1 VRCRNGPVGVSPA
14 RFTTF
19 LFTRCG
25 AANFA
30 DHIRIY
36 ADTTESANPGVYAQR
51 MKARKEEKGLTWLKR
66 DLGVDLVSN
75 KPNTVTAPVDLT
87 QQELTFSP
95 HMFPGVEITDKGMA
109 HWCGG
114 SMGNARTLHFV

>member
-1 VRCRNGPVGVSPA
+1 MLGPKF
-14 RFTTF
+14 R
-19 LFTRCG
+19 
-25 AANFA
+25 

-51 MKARKEEKGLTWLKR
+51 MKACKEEKGLTWLKR

-87 QQELTFSP
+87 
-95 HMFPGVEITDKGMA
+95 
-109 HWCGG
+109 
-114 SMGNARTLHFV
+114 

>member
-1 VRCRNGPVGVSPA
+1 
-14 RFTTF
+14 
-19 LFTRCG
+19 
-25 AANFA
+25 
-30 DHIRIY
+30 
-36 ADTTESANPGVYAQR
+36 

>member
-1 VRCRNGPVGVSPA
+1 
-14 RFTTF
+14 
-19 LFTRCG
+19 
-25 AANFA
+25 
-30 DHIRIY
+30 
-36 ADTTESANPGVYAQR
+36 

-95 HMFPGVEITDKGMA
+95 HMFPGVVAEVHVDLLRALDLPVAVLRLT
-109 HWCGG
+109 
-114 SMGNARTLHFV
+114 V

>member
-1 VRCRNGPVGVSPA
+1 MTSGEVPSGISKIFMGGIFR
-14 RFTTF
+14 
-19 LFTRCG
+19 
-25 AANFA
+25 
-30 DHIRIY
+30 
-36 ADTTESANPGVYAQR
+36 
-51 MKARKEEKGLTWLKR
+51 LTWLKR

-95 HMFPGVEITDKGMA
+95 HMFTGVEITDKGMA